1 MATTHIKLSD
11 DNLLA
16 EYVELERFKG
26 LVEQRIAI
34 GPDTMAMLIR
44 DGQIVQASAGAHISV
59 GGWWRSIKD
68 AVAGQHALRLMIAD
82 LKPFQLT
89 TTATALTRDNVPITC
104 EFVIELQ
111 VNPEK
116 PANVLGLMKEHG
128 LTTKSS
134 ILARLMPHLGERVLN
149 AGIRQV
155 DALELRGNNAL
166 QDKVQADSM
175 KEVERI
181 AADMGLIA
189 RVVSVNWAFNEE
201 EKAMILKRQQE
212 REQEILE
219 REFKI
224 LNRGIEREA
233 ETTILRLNADFDV
246 EKAKVT
252 TEDDLRDL
260 ILSNEL
266 EFIDARETGVRI
278 QQMKALEHE
287 IQMNRAQRLDGLKA
301 QLEAED
307 HKIDMA
313 RSGGQRRDVEMD
325 LTKREKEHTLA
336 VSSINAEIRI
346 VERAIEEADRKQAL
360 ALTKLEELQRLEL
373 ASRAHEDQ
381 LKTMRGLQDVEI
393 DAEERRL
400 NLNIKG
406 GDADHRRQIESKR
419 LEQEA
424 NLEKIKA
431 LRDASPETILAIQA
445 GFSPAVA
452 NVMVEQ
458 AKAKSVNSAEQMN
471 LMREMIQQA
480 QNAQVQSEA
489 QARHM
494 FDAGMQGT
502 LASA

>member
-1 MATTHIKLSD
+1 
-11 DNLLA
+11 
-16 EYVELERFKG
+16 
-26 LVEQRIAI
+26 
-34 GPDTMAMLIR
+34 
-44 DGQIVQASAGAHISV
+44 
-59 GGWWRSIKD
+59 
-68 AVAGQHALRLMIAD
+68 
-82 LKPFQLT
+82 
-89 TTATALTRDNVPITC
+89 
-104 EFVIELQ
+104 
-111 VNPEK
+111 
-116 PANVLGLMKEHG
+116 
-128 LTTKSS
+128 
-134 ILARLMPHLGERVLN
+134 
-149 AGIRQV
+149 
-155 DALELRGNNAL
+155 
-166 QDKVQADSM
+166 
-175 KEVERI
+175 
-181 AADMGLIA
+181 
-189 RVVSVNWAFNEE
+189 
-201 EKAMILKRQQE
+201 
-212 REQEILE
+212 
-219 REFKI
+219 
-224 LNRGIEREA
+224 
-233 ETTILRLNADFDV
+233 
-246 EKAKVT
+246 
-252 TEDDLRDL
+252 
-260 ILSNEL
+260 
-266 EFIDARETGVRI
+266 
-278 QQMKALEHE
+278 
-287 IQMNRAQRLDGLKA
+287 
-301 QLEAED
+301 
-307 HKIDMA
+307 MA

-502 LASA
+502 VGVAQGVGMGVGAGANAAGGGDGRLGGGADRDTTECPACHRTIPVTDRHCRYCGRAMRQ

>member
-224 LNRGIEREA
+224 LNRGI
-233 ETTILRLNADFDV
+233 
-246 EKAKVT
+246 
-252 TEDDLRDL
+252 
-260 ILSNEL
+260 
-266 EFIDARETGVRI
+266 
-278 QQMKALEHE
+278 
-287 IQMNRAQRLDGLKA
+287 
-301 QLEAED
+301 
-307 HKIDMA
+307 
-313 RSGGQRRDVEMD
+313 
-325 LTKREKEHTLA
+325 
-336 VSSINAEIRI
+336 
-346 VERAIEEADRKQAL
+346 
-360 ALTKLEELQRLEL
+360 
-373 ASRAHEDQ
+373 
-381 LKTMRGLQDVEI
+381 
-393 DAEERRL
+393 
-400 NLNIKG
+400 
-406 GDADHRRQIESKR
+406 
-419 LEQEA
+419 
-424 NLEKIKA
+424 
-431 LRDASPETILAIQA
+431 
-445 GFSPAVA
+445 
-452 NVMVEQ
+452 
-458 AKAKSVNSAEQMN
+458 
-471 LMREMIQQA
+471 
-480 QNAQVQSEA
+480 
-489 QARHM
+489 
-494 FDAGMQGT
+494 
-502 LASA
+502 